1 MFAAYC
7 ESDIPAQPLYAYNT
21 TSLSR
26 DDVGQLVTYHCWTGF
41 GFSGPPVPV
50 TTPAPTTV
58 TGRRRRRSVDS
69 LTQRE
74 VECVPWDGGT
84 RGYWSY
90 QYEIPS
96 RCYSKHRL
104 TISLSQSN
112 FSSRELL
119 QVRTGDDGSSK
130 EYRDLADCQH
140 SVLRY
145 ELQVRKGCT

>member
-1 MFAAYC
+1 MDFFQPQKKGLNTSWTNPQKRRSETLFAAYC

-26 DDVGQLVTYHCWTGF
+26 DDVGQVVTYHCWTGF

-90 QYEIPS
+90 QYQIPS
-96 RCYSKHRL
+96 RCYSKHRAHNL
-104 TISLSQSN
+104 T
-112 FSSRELL
+112 FSVKLFKS
-119 QVRTGDDGSSK
+119 
-130 EYRDLADCQH
+130 
-140 SVLRY
+140 
-145 ELQVRKGCT
+145 